1 MGVLDALQGRKIY
14 LDTNIFIY
22 AIEAYPDYLAAL
34 EDLFESADMRNLAI
48 VTSELT
54 LAEVLVKPL
63 EDGDLEKQQAY
74 CEALQS
80 SEHLT
85 IASVSRDVLIEAAKV
100 RATQKLK
107 LPDAIHLATAVQY
120 QCSTF
125 LTNDSLFKKT
135 CLLPVVILSEAIAQN

>member
-1 MGVLDALQGRKIY
+1 MGLLEALQGQRIY

-22 AIEAYPDYLAAL
+22 AIESYSDYLVAL
-34 EDLFESADMRNLAI
+34 EDVFEAADTGHLTV

-63 EDGDLEKQQAY
+63 QEGDLDKQQAY

-80 SEHLT
+80 SESL
-85 IASVSRDVLIEAAKV
+85 AVAGVSREVLIEAAQI
-100 RATQKLK
+100 RASQKLK
-107 LPDAIHLATAVQY
+107 LPDAIHLTTALQY

-125 LTNDSLFKKT
+125 LTNDSQFKET
-135 CLLPVVILSEAIAQN
+135 VFLPIVILAEAIA